1 MRTDCWLIGSHDTH
15 NSTADKAAQI
25 TGSHLSL
32 GNHNSKQKN
41 HWHCQGC
48 WWESHQFRRYLFIR
62 IITIHPEGS
71 SMDWIERKQYVNVY
85 TQFVCADRLTGLI
98 ERAAAKAAFW
108 KKFVPLDTFPEPFPR
123 NIVYRATV
131 RQRLGAAVLKD
142 AGHSDTLQIKAEPV
156 HQHNKV
162 NTCYRPCLCLNII
175 KCCCPPSAFGGRWFG
190 DGTVD

>member
-1 MRTDCWLIGSHDTH
+1 MQADRTRILSSKRSSKLPGWLDSLLNDAQARCKGKMRTDCWLIGSHDTH
-15 NSTADKAAQI
+15 NSTADKAAQT

-32 GNHNSKQKN
+32 GNHNSKQKD

-108 KKFVPLDTFPEPFPR
+108 KKLSLLTLFPSVFCEILC
-123 NIVYRATV
+123 IVQPNREAKF
-131 RQRLGAAVLKD
+131 R
-142 AGHSDTLQIKAEPV
+142 GHCAE
-156 HQHNKV
+156 
-162 NTCYRPCLCLNII
+162 
-175 KCCCPPSAFGGRWFG
+175 GRW
-190 DGTVD
+190 TQWHPTN